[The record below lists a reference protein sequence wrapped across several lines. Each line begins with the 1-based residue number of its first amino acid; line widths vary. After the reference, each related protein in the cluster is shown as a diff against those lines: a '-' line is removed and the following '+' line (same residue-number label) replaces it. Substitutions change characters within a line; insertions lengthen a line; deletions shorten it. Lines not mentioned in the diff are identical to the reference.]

1 MERVIA
7 STVEEE
13 LKERERR
20 LGQLVWTEVNSG
32 PEHHMPSAATTWI
45 RALFRIID
53 KEKKSCTTSL
63 EGEQETWSASAKNGR
78 RRRGPC
84 HDDST
89 CCQDRD
95 RDSL

>member
-32 PEHHMPSAATTWI
+32 PE
-45 RALFRIID
+45 
-53 KEKKSCTTSL
+53 
-63 EGEQETWSASAKNGR
+63 
-78 RRRGPC
+78 RGPGNIA
-84 HDDST
+84 SEM
-89 CCQDRD
+89 
-95 RDSL
+95 